1 MNLREHPKTEE
12 ELNASS
18 RDECIVYA
26 EETAELII
34 TLLAKEHPKPGVT
47 ALLQAA
53 AYYAH
58 KAEIRPTECIAV
70 LISHYND
77 YTVAMAQAAGR
88 DRADLVS
95 MAAIE
100 MKPDIDI

>member
-1 MNLREHPKTEE
+1 MSIRDYPKTHD
-12 ELNASS
+12 ELKVMS
-18 RDECIVYA
+18 RDDCITYA
-26 EETAELII
+26 EETAEHLVAA
-34 TLLAKEHPKPGVT
+34 LAKEYSKVSVT

-100 MKPDIDI
+100 MKPDIDV